1 MHPINEHK
9 EDETLSGRLETHE
22 KSHTFTHSLFV
33 CLGPLRSSLLFR
45 LSAILIWSASRRRMR
60 RRRCHW
66 CQAFLIP
73 ASKQER
79 EEREEN
85 RVLACSESLSD
96 RRCRR
101 AGVSVTSNPLSLHFA
116 HASNHDDDGLEEEA
130 EKRDSAPTPKHGK
143 SSRAAATDLSLL
155 VGVNLLK

>member
-9 EDETLSGRLETHE
+9 EDETLSGRLETLISSHE

-33 CLGPLRSSLLFR
+33 FLCLRGSSLLFR
-45 LSAILIWSASRRRMR
+45 LSTILIWSASRRRMR

-79 EEREEN
+79 REERRIGYWHALNRCPTGDAEEQAGR
-85 RVLACSESLSD
+85 RVRHVKS
-96 RRCRR
+96 
-101 AGVSVTSNPLSLHFA
+101 PLSAFRPRQQPRRRRI
-116 HASNHDDDGLEEEA
+116 G
-130 EKRDSAPTPKHGK
+130 RG
-143 SSRAAATDLSLL
+143 
-155 VGVNLLK
+155 G